1 MTYFVI
7 LIVGSTTQEEKVIL
21 TLWLKSIVQHKFL
34 YFETFWSLEIVEKR
48 VVNNKSTADFRL
60 VSTLKS
66 QIVPFMAYLKHKVAT
81 QVRFDLLNLILMLS
95 SKAYTEVRLVFNFI
109 EL

>member
-7 LIVGSTTQEEKVIL
+7 LIVGSTTPEEKVIL
-21 TLWLKSIVQHKFL
+21 TLWLKSIVQLTFL

-48 VVNNKSTADFRL
+48 VVNNKSTADFGL

>member
-21 TLWLKSIVQHKFL
+21 TLWLKGVFIQTFL

-48 VVNNKSTADFRL
+48 AVNNKSTTDFRL
-60 VSTLKS
+60 VSTFKAKL
-66 QIVPFMAYLKHKVAT
+66 H
-81 QVRFDLLNLILMLS
+81 LLWPIW
-95 SKAYTEVRLVFNFI
+95 KIR
-109 EL
+109 